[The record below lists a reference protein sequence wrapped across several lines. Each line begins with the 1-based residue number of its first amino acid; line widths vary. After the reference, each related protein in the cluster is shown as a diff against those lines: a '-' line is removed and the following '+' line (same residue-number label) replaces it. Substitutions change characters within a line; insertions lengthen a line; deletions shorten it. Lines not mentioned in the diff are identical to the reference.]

1 MDGPLSAPLE
11 QKHARGATAPDKWRP
26 ERGYCRRPPA
36 TTPPRTHRTTPY
48 PSIRTVEPPPTPL
61 LADRGPGP
69 WLKRGGRGRGRNEI
83 DRRIFRGARPSAL
96 DKLSIGSAEQHDCGP
111 LSWERTLAR
120 ETPLPRDGFFL
131 SARGKFCVEKKRR
144 VTGEIHRIDVIRS
157 CSFENVVID
166 Y

>member
-36 TTPPRTHRTTPY
+36 TPPRTRRTTPY
-48 PSIRTVEPPPTPL
+48 PSIQTVEPPPTPP
-61 LADRGPGP
+61 LADWGPGP
-69 WLKRGGRGRGRNEI
+69 WLNRGGETKLTGEYSAVRARVRLINSRLALPSNTIAGRFHGNELRLVKHHCRGTAI
-83 DRRIFRGARPSAL
+83 
-96 DKLSIGSAEQHDCGP
+96 
-111 LSWERTLAR
+111 
-120 ETPLPRDGFFL
+120 FL

-157 CSFENVVID
+157 CSFENVVVD